1 MKILYNKPFQD
12 IYYLTNSRE
21 YKNNSKI
28 DSAIAHRDVSSRVV
42 AEIKVDKSEQDSI

>member
-1 MKILYNKPFQD
+1 MKILYKPFQD
-12 IYYLTNSRE
+12 ICYLTNSRE

-42 AEIKVDKSEQDSI
+42 AEIKVDKSMQGSF

>member
-42 AEIKVDKSEQDSI
+42 TELKINESK